1 MAFREVSHQSGG
13 VLLLDKP
20 AGITSQAA
28 VTRIKRLLACSKAG
42 HTGTLDPMAT
52 GLLPVCV
59 GEATKFAH
67 FLLAT
72 AKTYLATVKLGIT
85 TSTGDME
92 GCVMRT
98 APVAIDR
105 STIAAVLHRFTG
117 EILQTPPMHSAVKHA
132 GRPLYRYAREGTTI
146 ERAPRVVQVHWID
159 CIGLRADELD
169 LKLKCSKGTYV
180 RVLAEQIGHALGC
193 GACLSALRRTE
204 VGELSLDG
212 AVSLQELEQ
221 MEPIQR
227 SGRLLPVDLLV
238 AGLQRIDLDAMQ
250 ARTIM
255 SGRCIQGREQ
265 LPDGTIVR
273 VYGPGDI
280 YLGVAEIRWPR
291 GLIPRR
297 LLSTAAVRMGGFAGA
312 ASTVV

>member
-1 MAFREVSHQSGG
+1 
-13 VLLLDKP
+13 
-20 AGITSQAA
+20 
-28 VTRIKRLLACSKAG
+28 
-42 HTGTLDPMAT
+42 
-52 GLLPVCV
+52 
-59 GEATKFAH
+59 
-67 FLLAT
+67 
-72 AKTYLATVKLGIT
+72 
-85 TSTGDME
+85 
-92 GCVMRT
+92 
-98 APVAIDR
+98 
-105 STIAAVLHRFTG
+105 
-117 EILQTPPMHSAVKHA
+117 
-132 GRPLYRYAREGTTI
+132 
-146 ERAPRVVQVHWID
+146 VQVHWID

-204 VGELSLDG
+204 VGGLSLDG

-255 SGRCIQGREQ
+255 SGRCIQGGEQ

-291 GLIPRR
+291 GLVPRR
-297 LLSTAAVRMGGFAGA
+297 LLSTAAVRMGGFAEA